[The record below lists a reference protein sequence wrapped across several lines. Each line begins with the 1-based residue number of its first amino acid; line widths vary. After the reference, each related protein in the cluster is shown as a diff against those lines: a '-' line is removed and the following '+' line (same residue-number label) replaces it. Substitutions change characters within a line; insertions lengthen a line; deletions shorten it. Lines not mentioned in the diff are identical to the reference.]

1 MRKLTTILLTVLI
14 CGLLSAQNI
23 KEFQYNNLE
32 SISTDITLVDL
43 YSVDNVDEVYNILKT
58 KRNTLDT
65 KLIKDF
71 AYFNKTQDTLFLQAN
86 SEMSYYIIEIWKTG
100 KTDKT
105 IKGDIPYVVLY
116 SDVAQLIKKRK

>member
-23 KEFQYNNLE
+23 KEFQHNNLE
-32 SISTDITLVDL
+32 SISTNITLVDL

-86 SEMSYYIIEIWKTG
+86 SEMSYYIVEIW